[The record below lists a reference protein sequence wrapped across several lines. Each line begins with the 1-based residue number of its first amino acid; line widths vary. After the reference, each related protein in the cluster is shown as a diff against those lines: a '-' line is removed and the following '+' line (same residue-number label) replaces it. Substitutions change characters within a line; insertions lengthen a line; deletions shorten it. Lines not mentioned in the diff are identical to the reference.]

1 MSEKVINPQVSW
13 AQRSSTTDPER
24 NYVLMTVS
32 IADCDAPDLTIKPTY
47 IELKAQSK
55 PHVGDETV
63 HHYQLHIDL
72 YKEIIPEKTM
82 HKVANGQ
89 HYFLKLYKKDLE
101 AEYWPRLTKEKM
113 KYSYIKTDFD
123 KWVDEDE
130 QDEVEAEGND
140 AAQGMDLSQMMGGAG
155 GPGGAQG
162 MDFSQMMGGAGGPGG
177 AQGMDFSQMMGGAG
191 GAGGAQGMDFSKMMG
206 GAGGAGSPDMAQL
219 QQLLAQSGGNLNMGD
234 FQENDEGD
242 EEDEEEP
249 EVKA

>member
-1 MSEKVINPQVSW
+1 MSEKVINPQVAW

-32 IADCDAPDLTIKPTY
+32 IADCDAPELTIKPTY

-55 PHVGDETV
+55 PHVGDESV

-101 AEYWPRLTKEKM
+101 SEYWPRLTKEKM
-113 KYSYIKTDFD
+113 RYSYIKTDFD

-130 QDEVEAEGND
+130 QDEVEVEGND
-140 AAQGMDLSQMMGGAG
+140 A
-155 GPGGAQG
+155 AQG

-177 AQGMDFSQMMGGAG
+177 AGGAGGMDFSQMMGGAS
-191 GAGGAQGMDFSKMMG
+191 GAGGPGGMDFSQMMG

-219 QQLLAQSGGNLNMGD
+219 QQLLAQSGGNLDTGD
-234 FQENDEGD
+234 FKENDEEDG
-242 EEDEEEP
+242 EEEEEPEP

>member
-1 MSEKVINPQVSW
+1 MSDKVINPQVAW

-24 NYVLMTVS
+24 NYVLITVS
-32 IADCDAPDLTIKPTY
+32 IADCDAPELTIKPSY

-55 PHVGDETV
+55 PHVGDENV

-82 HKVANGQ
+82 HKIANGQ

-101 AEYWPRLTKEKM
+101 SEYWPRLTKEKV
-113 KYSYIKTDFD
+113 KYPYIKTDFD

-140 AAQGMDLSQMMGGAG
+140 AAQGMD
-155 GPGGAQG
+155 
-162 MDFSQMMGGAGGPGG
+162 
-177 AQGMDFSQMMGGAG
+177 FSQMMGGAG
-191 GAGGAQGMDFSKMMG
+191 GAGGMDFSQMMG

-219 QQLLAQSGGNLNMGD
+219 QQLLAQSGGNLDMGD
-234 FQENDEGD
+234 FKEND
-242 EEDEEEP
+242 EEDEEEEIEP

>member
-1 MSEKVINPQVSW
+1 MSDKVINPQVAW

-24 NYVLMTVS
+24 NYVLITVS
-32 IADCDAPDLTIKPTY
+32 IADCDAPELTIKPSY

-55 PHVGDETV
+55 PHVGDENV

-82 HKVANGQ
+82 HKIANGQ

-101 AEYWPRLTKEKM
+101 SEYWPRLTKEKV
-113 KYSYIKTDFD
+113 KYPYIKTDFD

-140 AAQGMDLSQMMGGAG
+140 AAQE
-155 GPGGAQG
+155 
-162 MDFSQMMGGAGGPGG
+162 
-177 AQGMDFSQMMGGAG
+177 MDFSQMMGGAG
-191 GAGGAQGMDFSKMMG
+191 GAGGMDFGKMMG

-219 QQLLAQSGGNLNMGD
+219 QQLLAQSGGNLDMGD
-234 FQENDEGD
+234 FKEND
-242 EEDEEEP
+242 EEDEEEEIEP

>member
-1 MSEKVINPQVSW
+1 MSDKVINPQVAW

-24 NYVLMTVS
+24 NYVLITVS
-32 IADCDAPDLTIKPTY
+32 IADCDAPELTIKPSY

-55 PHVGDETV
+55 PHVGDENV

-101 AEYWPRLTKEKM
+101 SEYWPRLTKEKV
-113 KYSYIKTDFD
+113 KYPYIKTDFD

-140 AAQGMDLSQMMGGAG
+140 AAQGMD
-155 GPGGAQG
+155 
-162 MDFSQMMGGAGGPGG
+162 
-177 AQGMDFSQMMGGAG
+177 FSQMMGGAG
-191 GAGGAQGMDFSKMMG
+191 GAGGMDFSQMMG

-219 QQLLAQSGGNLNMGD
+219 QQLLAQSGGNLDMGD
-234 FQENDEGD
+234 FKEND
-242 EEDEEEP
+242 EEDEEEEIEP

>member
-1 MSEKVINPQVSW
+1 MSDKVINPQVAW

-24 NYVLMTVS
+24 NYVLITVS
-32 IADCDAPDLTIKPTY
+32 IADCDAPELTIKPSY

-55 PHVGDETV
+55 PHVGDENV

-101 AEYWPRLTKEKM
+101 SEYWPRLTKEKV
-113 KYSYIKTDFD
+113 KYPYIKTDFD

-140 AAQGMDLSQMMGGAG
+140 AAQGMD
-155 GPGGAQG
+155 
-162 MDFSQMMGGAGGPGG
+162 
-177 AQGMDFSQMMGGAG
+177 FSQMMGGAG
-191 GAGGAQGMDFSKMMG
+191 GAGGAGGMDFSKMMG
-206 GAGGAGSPDMAQL
+206 GAGGAGTPDMAQL
-219 QQLLAQSGGNLNMGD
+219 QQLLAQSGGNLDMGD
-234 FQENDEGD
+234 FKEND
-242 EEDEEEP
+242 EEDEEEEIEP

>member
-1 MSEKVINPQVSW
+1 MSDKVINPQVAW

-24 NYVLMTVS
+24 NYVLITVS
-32 IADCDAPDLTIKPTY
+32 IADCDAPELTIKPSY

-55 PHVGDETV
+55 PHVGDENV

-82 HKVANGQ
+82 HKIANGQ

-101 AEYWPRLTKEKM
+101 SEYWPRLTKEKV
-113 KYSYIKTDFD
+113 KYPYIKTDFD

-140 AAQGMDLSQMMGGAG
+140 AAQGMD
-155 GPGGAQG
+155 
-162 MDFSQMMGGAGGPGG
+162 
-177 AQGMDFSQMMGGAG
+177 FSQMMGGAG
-191 GAGGAQGMDFSKMMG
+191 GAGGMDFSKMMG
-206 GAGGAGSPDMAQL
+206 GAGAAGSPDMAQL
-219 QQLLAQSGGNLNMGD
+219 QQLLAQSGGNLDMGD
-234 FQENDEGD
+234 FKEND
-242 EEDEEEP
+242 EEDEEEEIEP

>member
-1 MSEKVINPQVSW
+1 MSDKVINPQVAW

-24 NYVLMTVS
+24 NYVLITVS
-32 IADCDAPDLTIKPTY
+32 IADCDAPELTIKPSY

-55 PHVGDETV
+55 PHVGDENV

-101 AEYWPRLTKEKM
+101 SEYWPRLTKEKV
-113 KYSYIKTDFD
+113 KYPYIKTDFD

-140 AAQGMDLSQMMGGAG
+140 AAQGMD
-155 GPGGAQG
+155 
-162 MDFSQMMGGAGGPGG
+162 
-177 AQGMDFSQMMGGAG
+177 FSQMMGGAG
-191 GAGGAQGMDFSKMMG
+191 GAGGMDFSKMMG

-219 QQLLAQSGGNLNMGD
+219 QQLLAQSGGNLDMGD
-234 FQENDEGD
+234 FKEND
-242 EEDEEEP
+242 EEDEEEEIEP

>member
-1 MSEKVINPQVSW
+1 MSDKVINPQVAW

-24 NYVLMTVS
+24 NYVLITVS
-32 IADCDAPDLTIKPTY
+32 IADCDAPELTIKPSY

-55 PHVGDETV
+55 PHVGDENV

-101 AEYWPRLTKEKM
+101 SEYWPRLTKEKV
-113 KYSYIKTDFD
+113 KYPYIKTDFD

-140 AAQGMDLSQMMGGAG
+140 AAQGMD
-155 GPGGAQG
+155 
-162 MDFSQMMGGAGGPGG
+162 FSQMMGGAG
-177 AQGMDFSQMMGGAG
+177 
-191 GAGGAQGMDFSKMMG
+191 GMDFSKMMG

-219 QQLLAQSGGNLNMGD
+219 QQLLAQSGGNLDMGD
-234 FQENDEGD
+234 FKEND
-242 EEDEEEP
+242 EEDEEEEIEP

>member
-1 MSEKVINPQVSW
+1 MSDKVINPQVAW

-24 NYVLMTVS
+24 NYVLITVS
-32 IADCDAPDLTIKPTY
+32 IADCDAPELTIKPSY

-55 PHVGDETV
+55 PHVGDENV

-82 HKVANGQ
+82 HKIANGQ

-101 AEYWPRLTKEKM
+101 SEYWPRLTKEKV
-113 KYSYIKTDFD
+113 KYPYIKTDFD

-140 AAQGMDLSQMMGGAG
+140 AAQGMD
-155 GPGGAQG
+155 
-162 MDFSQMMGGAGGPGG
+162 
-177 AQGMDFSQMMGGAG
+177 FSQMMGGAG
-191 GAGGAQGMDFSKMMG
+191 GAGGMDFSKMMG

-219 QQLLAQSGGNLNMGD
+219 QQLLAQSGGNLDMGD
-234 FQENDEGD
+234 FKEND
-242 EEDEEEP
+242 EEDEEEEIEP

>member
-1 MSEKVINPQVSW
+1 MSDKVINPQVAW

-24 NYVLMTVS
+24 NYVLITVS
-32 IADCDAPDLTIKPTY
+32 IADCDAPELTIKPSY

-55 PHVGDETV
+55 PHVGDENV

-82 HKVANGQ
+82 HKIANGQ

-101 AEYWPRLTKEKM
+101 SEYWPRLTKEKV
-113 KYSYIKTDFD
+113 KYPYIKTDFD

-140 AAQGMDLSQMMGGAG
+140 AAQGMD
-155 GPGGAQG
+155 
-162 MDFSQMMGGAGGPGG
+162 
-177 AQGMDFSQMMGGAG
+177 FSQMMGGAG
-191 GAGGAQGMDFSKMMG
+191 GAGGMDFSKMMG

-219 QQLLAQSGGNLNMGD
+219 QQLLAQSGGNLDMGD
-234 FQENDEGD
+234 FKENDE
-242 EEDEEEP
+242 EEEEEEIEP

>member
-1 MSEKVINPQVSW
+1 MSDKVINPQVAW

-24 NYVLMTVS
+24 NYVLITVS
-32 IADCDAPDLTIKPTY
+32 IADCDAPELTIKPTY

-101 AEYWPRLTKEKM
+101 SEYWPRLTKEKV

-140 AAQGMDLSQMMGGAG
+140 AAQGMD
-155 GPGGAQG
+155 
-162 MDFSQMMGGAGGPGG
+162 
-177 AQGMDFSQMMGGAG
+177 FSQMMGGAG
-191 GAGGAQGMDFSKMMG
+191 GAGGMDFSQMMG

-234 FQENDEGD
+234 FKEND
-242 EEDEEEP
+242 EEDEEEEIEP

>member
-1 MSEKVINPQVSW
+1 MSEKVINPKVSW

-123 KWVDEDE
+123 KWVDVDE

-140 AAQGMDLSQMMGGAG
+140 AAQGMDL
-155 GPGGAQG
+155 
-162 MDFSQMMGGAGGPGG
+162 SQMMGGAGGPGG

>member
-1 MSEKVINPQVSW
+1 MSDKVINPQVAW
-13 AQRSSTTDPER
+13 AQRSNTTDPER
-24 NYVLMTVS
+24 NYVLITVS
-32 IADCDAPDLTIKPTY
+32 IADCDAPELTIKPSY

-55 PHVGDETV
+55 PHVGDENV

-101 AEYWPRLTKEKM
+101 SEYWPRLTKEKV
-113 KYSYIKTDFD
+113 KYPYIKTDFD

-140 AAQGMDLSQMMGGAG
+140 AAQGMD
-155 GPGGAQG
+155 
-162 MDFSQMMGGAGGPGG
+162 
-177 AQGMDFSQMMGGAG
+177 FSQMMGGAG
-191 GAGGAQGMDFSKMMG
+191 GAGGMDFSKMMG

-219 QQLLAQSGGNLNMGD
+219 QQLLAQSGGNLDMGD
-234 FQENDEGD
+234 FKEND
-242 EEDEEEP
+242 EEDEEEEIEP

>member
-1 MSEKVINPQVSW
+1 MSDKVINPQVAW

-24 NYVLMTVS
+24 NYVLITVS
-32 IADCDAPDLTIKPTY
+32 IADCDAPELTIKPSY

-55 PHVGDETV
+55 PHVGDENV

-72 YKEIIPEKTM
+72 YEEIIPEKTM
-82 HKVANGQ
+82 HKIANGQ

-101 AEYWPRLTKEKM
+101 SEYWPRLTKEKV
-113 KYSYIKTDFD
+113 KYPYIKTDFD

-130 QDEVEAEGND
+130 QDKVEAEGND
-140 AAQGMDLSQMMGGAG
+140 A
-155 GPGGAQG
+155 
-162 MDFSQMMGGAGGPGG
+162 

-191 GAGGAQGMDFSKMMG
+191 GAGGMDFSKMMG

-219 QQLLAQSGGNLNMGD
+219 QQLLAQSGGNLDMGD
-234 FQENDEGD
+234 FKEND
-242 EEDEEEP
+242 EEDEEEEIEP

>member
-1 MSEKVINPQVSW
+1 MSDKVINPQVAW

-24 NYVLMTVS
+24 NYVLITVS
-32 IADCDAPDLTIKPTY
+32 IADCDAPELTIKPSY

-55 PHVGDETV
+55 PHVGDENV

-101 AEYWPRLTKEKM
+101 SEYWPRLTKEKV
-113 KYSYIKTDFD
+113 KYPYIKTDFD

-140 AAQGMDLSQMMGGAG
+140 AAQGMD
-155 GPGGAQG
+155 
-162 MDFSQMMGGAGGPGG
+162 
-177 AQGMDFSQMMGGAG
+177 FSQMMGGAG
-191 GAGGAQGMDFSKMMG
+191 GAGGMDFSQMMG
-206 GAGGAGSPDMAQL
+206 DAGGAGSPDMAQL
-219 QQLLAQSGGNLNMGD
+219 QQLLAQSGGNLDMGD
-234 FQENDEGD
+234 FKEND
-242 EEDEEEP
+242 EEDEEEEIEP

>member
-1 MSEKVINPQVSW
+1 MSDKVINPQVAW

-24 NYVLMTVS
+24 NYVLITVS
-32 IADCDAPDLTIKPTY
+32 IADCDAPELTIKPSY

-55 PHVGDETV
+55 PHVGDENV

-101 AEYWPRLTKEKM
+101 SEYWPRLTKEKV
-113 KYSYIKTDFD
+113 KYPYIKTDFD
-123 KWVDEDE
+123 KWVEEDE

-140 AAQGMDLSQMMGGAG
+140 AAQGMD
-155 GPGGAQG
+155 
-162 MDFSQMMGGAGGPGG
+162 
-177 AQGMDFSQMMGGAG
+177 FSQMMGGAG
-191 GAGGAQGMDFSKMMG
+191 GAGGMDFSKMMG

-219 QQLLAQSGGNLNMGD
+219 QQLLAQSGGNLDMGD
-234 FQENDEGD
+234 FKEND
-242 EEDEEEP
+242 EEDEEEEIEP